1 VPSAAKSLPDHETLA
16 VPGLPPVEGQAVY
29 LGMLDYQT
37 AWQLQLEL
45 VAARTADRI
54 ADTLLLCQ
62 HPDVV
67 TVGRRQAAQQN
78 ILDARFPLFE
88 VERGGDVTYHGP
100 GQLVG
105 YPIILKLRPAPHS
118 DGIEAGARVFGER
131 DLHRYLRALEGAI
144 IDLCEECGVAT
155 DRKAGATGVWTQG
168 GAHKLASLGIAVRRW
183 VTFHGFALNVDT
195 DLSRFSAINPCGFSA
210 QVMTS
215 LVACAKAA
223 ELHVEALLDRAI
235 VHLGA
240 RLSRRFT
247 RIAPAEFRA
256 QLSLATAE

>member
-1 VPSAAKSLPDHETLA
+1 MSYAAKSLPDSETLR
-16 VPGLPPVEGQAVY
+16 VPDLPPLSGQAVY
-29 LGMLDYQT
+29 LGLIDYQA
-37 AWQLQLEL
+37 AWQLQLDL
-45 VAARTADRI
+45 VAARSDDRI
-54 ADTLLLCQ
+54 GDTLILCQ

-105 YPIILKLRPAPHS
+105 YPILKLRPAPPS
-118 DGIEAGARVFGER
+118 ESGDSSRAFGER
-131 DLHRYLRALEGAI
+131 DLHRYLRALEGAL
-144 IDLCEECGVAT
+144 IDLCADYGVQTA
-155 DRKAGATGVWTQG
+155 RKAGATGVWTAD

-183 VTFHGFALNVDT
+183 VTFHGFALNIDT

-215 LVACAKAA
+215 LAACAPS
-223 ELHVEALLDRAI
+223 ENLHVEAVLEPAI
-235 VHLGA
+235 AHLGQ
-240 RLSRRFT
+240 RLSRHFT
-247 RIAPAEFRA
+247 QVAPSAISLPPAE
-256 QLSLATAE
+256 